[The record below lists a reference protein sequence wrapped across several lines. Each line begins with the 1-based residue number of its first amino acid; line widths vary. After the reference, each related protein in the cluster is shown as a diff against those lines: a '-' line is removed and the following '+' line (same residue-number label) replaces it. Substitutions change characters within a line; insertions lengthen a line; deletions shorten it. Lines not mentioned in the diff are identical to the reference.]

1 MEVNEFYDDTSPEI
15 WKKVIGNDL
24 HYHVGWGD
32 GDILYNAIKHLYQF
46 IDEESKILDCGC
58 GWGGTGKVL
67 KRDMNCDV
75 TGVTISQVQSDY
87 ISDNNLFPVVLSD
100 LHDYVP
106 NRNYDVCLFVES
118 FCHLKNPKMVLN
130 NLVEHTKKFI
140 IREYHL
146 KTNGYPQKYID
157 NWLMNIYTKDELSC
171 FFTELDYE
179 MTYFEEHYNE
189 ALEPTLDLWLHNLDK
204 VDNIEKTEHIK
215 LLELSARY
223 LKQHKEQILKD
234 IGLSTFIFERHD

>member
-46 IDEESKILDCGC
+46 IDEKSSVLDCGC

-67 KRDMNCDV
+67 KRDMDCEV

-100 LHDYVP
+100 LHDYTP
-106 NRNYDVCLFVES
+106 DKIYDVCLFVES
-118 FCHLKNPKMVLN
+118 FCHLKSPQKVLSN
-130 NLVEHTKKFI
+130 ISESTNKI
-140 IREYHL
+140 ILREYHM
-146 KTNGYPQKYID
+146 KSNEHPKKYVD
-157 NWLMNIYTKDELSC
+157 NWLMNIYHIDEICS
-171 FFTELDYE
+171 FFGELDFKLTYE
-179 MTYFEEHYNE
+179 EEHYDYS
-189 ALEPTLDLWLHNLDK
+189 LEPTVEYWLQNLEKLDS
-204 VDNIEKTEHIK
+204 IEKTKHIQ

-223 LKQHKEQILKD
+223 LKQNKDQILRD
-234 IGLSTFIFERHD
+234 IGLATLVFER

>member
-1 MEVNEFYDDTSPEI
+1 MEVDEFYDDTSPEI

-46 IDEESKILDCGC
+46 IDEKSSVLDCGC

-67 KRDMNCDV
+67 KRDIGCEV

-100 LHDYVP
+100 LHDYIP
-106 NRNYDVCLFVES
+106 NKVYDVCLFVES
-118 FCHLKNPKMVLN
+118 FCHLKSPQKVLSN
-130 NLVEHTKKFI
+130 ISHSTDKI
-140 IREYHL
+140 ILREYHM
-146 KTNGYPQKYID
+146 KSNEHPKKYVD
-157 NWLMNIYTKDELSC
+157 NWLMNIYHIDEICS
-171 FFTELDYE
+171 FFGELDFKLTYE
-179 MTYFEEHYNE
+179 EEHYYYS
-189 ALEPTLDLWLHNLDK
+189 LEPTVEYWLQNLDK
-204 VDNIEKTEHIK
+204 VDSIEKTKHIQ

-223 LKQHKEQILKD
+223 LKQNKEQILRD
-234 IGLSTFIFERHD
+234 IGLATLVFER

>member
-46 IDEESKILDCGC
+46 IDEKSSVLDCGC

-67 KRDMNCDV
+67 KRDMDCEV

-100 LHDYVP
+100 LHDYTP
-106 NRNYDVCLFVES
+106 DKIYDVCLFVES
-118 FCHLKNPKMVLN
+118 FCHLKSPQKVLSN
-130 NLVEHTKKFI
+130 ISESTNKI
-140 IREYHL
+140 ILREYHM
-146 KTNGYPQKYID
+146 KSNEHPKKYVD
-157 NWLMNIYTKDELSC
+157 NWLMNIYHLDEICS
-171 FFTELDYE
+171 FFGELDFKLTYE
-179 MTYFEEHYNE
+179 EEHYDYS
-189 ALEPTLDLWLHNLDK
+189 LEPTVEYWLQNLDK
-204 VDNIEKTEHIK
+204 LDSIEKTKHIQ

-223 LKQHKEQILKD
+223 LKQNKDQILRD
-234 IGLSTFIFERHD
+234 IGLATLVFER

>member
-1 MEVNEFYDDTSPEI
+1 MEVDEFYDDTSPEI

-46 IDEESKILDCGC
+46 IDEKSSVLDCGC

-67 KRDMNCDV
+67 KRDIGCEV

-100 LHDYVP
+100 LHDYIP
-106 NRNYDVCLFVES
+106 NKVYDVCLFVES
-118 FCHLKNPKMVLN
+118 FCHLKSPQKVLSN
-130 NLVEHTKKFI
+130 ISNSTDKI
-140 IREYHL
+140 ILREYHM
-146 KTNGYPQKYID
+146 KSNEHPKRYVD
-157 NWLMNIYTKDELSC
+157 NWLMNIYHIDEICS
-171 FFTELDYE
+171 FFGELDFKLTYE
-179 MTYFEEHYNE
+179 EEHYYYS
-189 ALEPTLDLWLHNLDK
+189 LEPTVEYWLQNLDK
-204 VDNIEKTEHIK
+204 VDSIEKTKHIQ

-223 LKQHKEQILKD
+223 LKQNKEQILRD
-234 IGLSTFIFERHD
+234 IGLATLVFER

>member
-1 MEVNEFYDDTSPEI
+1 MEVDEFYDDTSPEI

-46 IDEESKILDCGC
+46 IDEKSSVLDCGC

-67 KRDMNCDV
+67 KRDLNCEV

-100 LHDYVP
+100 LHDYTP
-106 NRNYDVCLFVES
+106 DKIYDICLFVES
-118 FCHLKNPKMVLN
+118 FCHLKSPQKVLSN
-130 NLVEHTKKFI
+130 ISNSTNKI
-140 IREYHL
+140 ILREYHM
-146 KTNGYPQKYID
+146 KSNGHPKKYVD
-157 NWLMNIYTKDELSC
+157 NWLMNIYHIDEICS
-171 FFTELDYE
+171 FFGELDFKLTYE
-179 MTYFEEHYNE
+179 EEHYDYS
-189 ALEPTLDLWLHNLDK
+189 LEPTVEYWLQNLDK
-204 VDNIEKTEHIK
+204 LDSMEKTKHIQ

-223 LKQHKEQILKD
+223 LKQNKDQILRD
-234 IGLSTFIFERHD
+234 IGLATLVFER

>member
-1 MEVNEFYDDTSPEI
+1 MEVDEFYDDTSPEI

-46 IDEESKILDCGC
+46 IDEKSSVLDCGC

-67 KRDMNCDV
+67 KRDIGCEV

-100 LHDYVP
+100 LHDYIP
-106 NRNYDVCLFVES
+106 NKVYDVCLFVES
-118 FCHLKNPKMVLN
+118 FCHLKSPQKVLSN
-130 NLVEHTKKFI
+130 ISNSTDKI
-140 IREYHL
+140 ILREYHM
-146 KTNGYPQKYID
+146 KSNEHPKRYVD
-157 NWLMNIYTKDELSC
+157 NWLMNIYHIDEICS
-171 FFTELDYE
+171 FFGELDFKLTYE
-179 MTYFEEHYNE
+179 EEHYYYS
-189 ALEPTLDLWLHNLDK
+189 LEPTVEYWLQNLDK
-204 VDNIEKTEHIK
+204 VDSIERTKHIQ

-223 LKQHKEQILKD
+223 LKQNKEQILRD
-234 IGLSTFIFERHD
+234 IGLATLVFER

>member
-1 MEVNEFYDDTSPEI
+1 MEVDEFYDDTSPEI

-46 IDEESKILDCGC
+46 IDEKSSVLDCGC

-67 KRDMNCDV
+67 KRDIGCEV

-100 LHDYVP
+100 LHDYIP
-106 NRNYDVCLFVES
+106 NKVYDVCLFVES
-118 FCHLKNPKMVLN
+118 FCHLKSPQKVLSN
-130 NLVEHTKKFI
+130 ISNSTDKI
-140 IREYHL
+140 ILREYHM
-146 KTNGYPQKYID
+146 KSNEHPKRYVD
-157 NWLMNIYTKDELSC
+157 NWLMNIYQIDEICS
-171 FFTELDYE
+171 FFGELDFKLTYE
-179 MTYFEEHYNE
+179 EEHYYYS
-189 ALEPTLDLWLHNLDK
+189 LEPTVEYWLQNLDK
-204 VDNIEKTEHIK
+204 VDSIEKTKHIQ

-223 LKQHKEQILKD
+223 LKQNKEQILRD
-234 IGLSTFIFERHD
+234 IGLATLVFER

>member
-1 MEVNEFYDDTSPEI
+1 MEVDEFYDDTSPEI

-46 IDEESKILDCGC
+46 IDEKSSVLDCGC

-67 KRDMNCDV
+67 KRDLNCEV

-100 LHDYVP
+100 LHDYTP
-106 NRNYDVCLFVES
+106 DKIYDVCLFVES
-118 FCHLKNPKMVLN
+118 FCHLKSPQKVLSN
-130 NLVEHTKKFI
+130 ISESTNKI
-140 IREYHL
+140 ILREYHM
-146 KTNGYPQKYID
+146 KSNEHPKKYVD
-157 NWLMNIYTKDELSC
+157 NWLMNIYHIDEICS
-171 FFTELDYE
+171 FFGELDFKLTYE
-179 MTYFEEHYNE
+179 EEHYDYS
-189 ALEPTLDLWLHNLDK
+189 LEPTVEYWLQNLDK
-204 VDNIEKTEHIK
+204 LDSIEKTKHIQ

-223 LKQHKEQILKD
+223 LKQNKDQILRD
-234 IGLSTFIFERHD
+234 IGLATLVFER

>member
-1 MEVNEFYDDTSPEI
+1 MEVDEFYDDTSPEI

-46 IDEESKILDCGC
+46 IDEKSSVLDCGC

-67 KRDMNCDV
+67 ERDIGCEV

-100 LHDYVP
+100 LHDYTTD
-106 NRNYDVCLFVES
+106 NIYDVCLFVES
-118 FCHLKNPKMVLN
+118 FCHLKSPQKVLSN
-130 NLVEHTKKFI
+130 ISNVTDKI
-140 IREYHL
+140 ILREYHM
-146 KTNGYPQKYID
+146 KSNEHPKKYVD
-157 NWLMNIYTKDELSC
+157 NWLMNIYHIDEICS
-171 FFTELDYE
+171 FFGELDFKLTYE
-179 MTYFEEHYNE
+179 EEHYDYS
-189 ALEPTLDLWLHNLDK
+189 LEPTVEFWLQNLDK
-204 VDNIEKTEHIK
+204 LDSIEKTKHIQ

-223 LKQHKEQILKD
+223 LKQNKDQILRD
-234 IGLSTFIFERHD
+234 IGLATLVFER

>member
-1 MEVNEFYDDTSPEI
+1 LEVDEFYDDTSPEI

-46 IDEESKILDCGC
+46 IDEKSSVLDCGC

-67 KRDMNCDV
+67 KRDIGCEV

-100 LHDYVP
+100 LHDYIP
-106 NRNYDVCLFVES
+106 NKVYDVCLFVES
-118 FCHLKNPKMVLN
+118 FCHLKSPQKVLSN
-130 NLVEHTKKFI
+130 ISNSTDKI
-140 IREYHL
+140 ILREYHM
-146 KTNGYPQKYID
+146 KSNEHPKRYVD
-157 NWLMNIYTKDELSC
+157 NWLMNIYHIDEICS
-171 FFTELDYE
+171 FFGELDFKLTYE
-179 MTYFEEHYNE
+179 EEHYYYS
-189 ALEPTLDLWLHNLDK
+189 LEPTVEYWLQNLDK
-204 VDNIEKTEHIK
+204 VDSIEKTKHIQ

-223 LKQHKEQILKD
+223 LKQNKEQILRD
-234 IGLSTFIFERHD
+234 IGLSTLVFER